1 MSSTIKKYTVIISFV
16 LLIGILFMCLYSFPK
31 GIHVDHQALNFFE
44 GNPKSAETITVKIEG
59 TLYRPIFKQHSFEG
73 NIEIEGYD
81 FTKPNKASMKLF
93 VSEKE
98 NGVYW
103 GSILYTKETSPPEIV
118 GPVAILFN
126 EDFNQVS
133 LVSSLISE
141 NKEKSNENTMIV
153 IGSNKYEEAVT
164 LYGDLRA
171 ALGF

>member
-1 MSSTIKKYTVIISFV
+1 MSSKVKKFTVIIGLI
-16 LLIGILFMCLYSFPK
+16 LLAGFLFMYIYPFPK
-31 GIHVDHQALNFFE
+31 EIHVHHQALKFFE

-103 GSILYTKETSPPEIV
+103 GSILYTKGTSPLEV
-118 GPVAILFN
+118 EGPVAILFN

-141 NKEKSNENTMIV
+141 NKEKSSENTIIV
-153 IGSNKYEEAVT
+153 IGANKYEEAVT
-164 LYGDLRA
+164 LYGSLRA